1 VEGLLSITPLP
12 VLSGILWLVLLVT
25 TMYLARKPFHR
36 FMRALS
42 RVIFN
47 TIRLAATSVRLA
59 EKRLQMRNREV
70 LMNAGLEAAER
81 SVEREFDRI
90 NAGVQRDLEGY
101 PRLQRAVTQ
110 ELLKIEED
118 YTRCATIPQSLP
130 DWVKVIDAIAN
141 IRPSGD
147 QMVTNMLEEIHH
159 TLTEQHRAAVERH
172 RRDVAERHTILSR
185 MLPFWRGVQ
194 KTLQNVEKAI
204 GNLNQHSRKIDRYMD
219 SYEKTLARTDT
230 ARRQLALSSLT
241 QFLVSGLV
249 LAVAA
254 VGAIINFNLVA
265 LPMSEM
271 VGGSSFIGNF
281 RTSDVAGVFLVS
293 LQIVVG
299 IFLMDALRITR
310 LFSAIGGL
318 EDNKRR
324 AIVWGLLV
332 FLTILAGME
341 SSLAFLRDR
350 ITSDMEVLR
359 QTLAGEE
366 LAAVGTSSI
375 PTIGQMI
382 MGFTLPF
389 VLAFVAI
396 PSEAFISSS
405 RTALGIVV
413 AWGLRVTA
421 FVLRLF
427 GNLAYYT
434 GRLVVYLYDLAIF
447 PALWLEET
455 IARKANRMK
464 EKEEKSADT
473 APGAEDTGASLRKR
487 TKRREAGE

>member
-1 VEGLLSITPLP
+1 MEGLLSITPLP
-12 VLSGILWLVLLVT
+12 VLSGTIWLILLVT

-36 FMRALS
+36 FMSALS

-59 EKRLQMRNREV
+59 EKRLQVRNQEV

-81 SVEREFDRI
+81 RVEREFDRI

-101 PRLQRAVTQ
+101 PQIQRAVTQ

-118 YTRCATIPQSLP
+118 YTKSATIPQSLP

-141 IRPSGD
+141 IKPSGD
-147 QMVTNMLEEIHH
+147 QMVINMLDEIHH

-172 RRDVAERHTILSR
+172 RRDLGERHTILSR
-185 MLPFWRGVQ
+185 MLPIWRGVQ
-194 KTLQNVEKAI
+194 KTLQNVERAI

-219 SYEKTLARTDT
+219 SYEKTLGQTDM

-241 QFLVSGLV
+241 QFFVSGLV

-265 LPMSEM
+265 LPVSEM

-310 LFSAIGGL
+310 LFSAIGSL

-324 AIVWGLLV
+324 AIVWVLLV

-389 VLAFVAI
+389 VLAFTAI
-396 PSEAFISSS
+396 PFEAFISSS
-405 RTALGIVV
+405 RTGLGIVA
-413 AWGLRVTA
+413 AWVLRVTA

-455 IARKANRMK
+455 IVRKANRIK
-464 EKEEKSADT
+464 EKKEKAAGA
-473 APGAEDTGASLRKR
+473 APGAEDTGAFLRKK
-487 TKRREAGE
+487 TKRRETAE